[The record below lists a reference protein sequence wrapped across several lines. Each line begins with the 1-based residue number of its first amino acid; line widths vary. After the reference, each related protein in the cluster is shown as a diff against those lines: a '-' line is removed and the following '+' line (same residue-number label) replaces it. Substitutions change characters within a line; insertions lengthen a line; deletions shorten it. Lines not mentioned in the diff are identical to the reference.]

1 MTADRLRQSLRWCAV
16 AASGLFVLGCG
27 LLPSSGPAVHF
38 DNQTNTP
45 LAVRVKGVWV
55 GTYAPGASAN
65 VPLGGQGAPPYNV
78 TIHTPSGNVLLGF
91 DVTAE
96 TINAAADGG
105 GTAAGSTGLPCGS
118 VRLSVGPTDEALAPV
133 AVEGL
138 PACP

>member
-1 MTADRLRQSLRWCAV
+1 MGASSLF
-16 AASGLFVLGCG
+16 LLGCG
-27 LLPSSGPAVHF
+27 LLPGSGSAVHF

-45 LAVRVKGVWV
+45 LAVHVKGVWV
-55 GTYAPGASAN
+55 GTYAPGASAD
-65 VPLGGQGAPPYNV
+65 VPMSGQGAPPYSV

-91 DVTAE
+91 DVTTE
-96 TINAAADGG
+96 TITAAAEGG

-118 VRLSVGPTDEALAPV
+118 VRLSIGRIDEALAPV